1 MAPGNDS
8 SYLGESD
15 MRSFALPASS
25 YPRREFEF
33 SWLPEDVL
41 VVATDG
47 LSCHLDSNTKVGDY
61 PGAFRGYRPP
71 NRWDFLND
79 VAFRTLG
86 AGDDRTAVAL
96 WRIDVSPS
104 YGEISVGYSKSY

>member
-1 MAPGNDS
+1 
-8 SYLGESD
+8 

-61 PGAFRGYRPP
+61 LARRGTGLQIGGI
-71 NRWDFLND
+71 FLND

>member
-1 MAPGNDS
+1 MP
-8 SYLGESD
+8 LGFKYEGG
-15 MRSFALPASS
+15 R
-25 YPRREFEF
+25 
-33 SWLPEDVL
+33 
-41 VVATDG
+41 
-47 LSCHLDSNTKVGDY
+47 LS
-61 PGAFRGYRPP
+61 GAFVYRPP